1 MQVSVTANVIFD
13 DRLGRLLKGQV
24 VDMPDHKAKFFMAR
38 GDVELYLT
46 KVMRDRPTLAAG
58 STEQSSAA
66 PVAQALTETTSNESE
81 SGVQKKR
88 GRPRKE
94 QSL

>member
-1 MQVSVTANVIFD
+1 MQVSVTAKVIFD

-24 VDMPDHKAKFFMAR
+24 VDMPDHKAKFFVER

-46 KVMRDRPTLAAG
+46 KVMRDRPSLAAG
-58 STEQSSAA
+58 SMEQLSVV
-66 PVAQALTETTSNESE
+66 PVAQALAETTSNESA
-81 SGVQKKR
+81 SGEPKKR